1 MKSRLFSGFS
11 LTEVML
17 SMAIVGIIA
26 TITVP
31 VVTNHY
37 QKQSLLTLLQ
47 KNYVELDN
55 NLTTLQTENIHG
67 NLYTSILAKTKT
79 DAGNFL
85 KSYYKVKQDCGET
98 AQPCFASA
106 YSSINTPATMVNFS
120 CNGYSVT
127 VAGGAAIC
135 IVPATNRFVP
145 IHRPFTPGGRTPVT
159 GSSRPIGSNFPVVG
173 GGVELRPTEYTRVQI
188 PAIVYIDTNGP
199 ETPNISGRDLF
210 RFFIYNDFTI
220 DEVSPNLTDEDKATA
235 RNNFSETCLTST
247 NGSGCFSRIYA
258 NDWKMDY

>member
-26 TITVP
+26 AITVP

-106 YSSINTPATMVNFS
+106 YSSINAPATMVNFS
-120 CNGYSVT
+120 CDGYSVT

-135 IVPATNRFVP
+135 IVPAVDGFIAPQVVP
-145 IHRPFTPGGRTPVT
+145 RPAPSRVPVGGLTRP
-159 GSSRPIGSNFPVVG
+159 PIGGATVVPDNFMK
-173 GGVELRPTEYTRVQI
+173 TRT

-199 ETPNISGRDLF
+199 EAPNISGRDLF
-210 RFFIYNDFTI
+210 RFFIYNDYTI
-220 DEVSPNLTDEDKATA
+220 DEVNPSLADEDKTTA
-235 RNNFSETCLTST
+235 RENFSETCLTST

>member
-67 NLYTSILAKTKT
+67 NLYT
-79 DAGNFL
+79 
-85 KSYYKVKQDCGET
+85 
-98 AQPCFASA
+98 
-106 YSSINTPATMVNFS
+106 
-120 CNGYSVT
+120 
-127 VAGGAAIC
+127 
-135 IVPATNRFVP
+135 
-145 IHRPFTPGGRTPVT
+145 
-159 GSSRPIGSNFPVVG
+159 
-173 GGVELRPTEYTRVQI
+173 
-188 PAIVYIDTNGP
+188 
-199 ETPNISGRDLF
+199 
-210 RFFIYNDFTI
+210 
-220 DEVSPNLTDEDKATA
+220 
-235 RNNFSETCLTST
+235 
-247 NGSGCFSRIYA
+247 
-258 NDWKMDY
+258 

>member
-26 TITVP
+26 AITVP

-135 IVPATNRFVP
+135 IVPAVDGFIQVAPQVVP
-145 IHRPFTPGGRTPVT
+145 RPAPSRVPVGGLTRP
-159 GSSRPIGSNFPVVG
+159 PIGGATVVPDNFMKA
-173 GGVELRPTEYTRVQI
+173 RT

-199 ETPNISGRDLF
+199 EAPNISGRDLF
-210 RFFIYNDFTI
+210 RFFIYNDYTI
-220 DEVSPNLTDEDKATA
+220 DEVNPSLADEDKATA
-235 RNNFSETCLTST
+235 RENFSETCLTST